1 MVFANDIGGGV
12 NHVMLTRSTDGGK
25 RWSTPVDVTQ
35 TNAPVPELR
44 RVYLQASLSNV
55 DDRDAP
61 LSHPEFLVFTGS
73 GVADGKTRVALV
85 AGRLVGFASIA
96 AEVPDRLE
104 LEDLF
109 VDPNWQRRGIARLLV
124 ADLVQTA
131 RSGGVGTLFVSGNP
145 HAKAFYLSVGF
156 VEFGTVVT
164 ELGSAPRLRTDLTSS
179 HSSTDP

>member
-1 MVFANDIGGGV
+1 VGIDSRAMSLEVTIRTAIPND
-12 NHVMLTRSTDGGK
+12 
-25 RWSTPVDVTQ
+25 
-35 TNAPVPELR
+35 VPELR

-96 AEVPDRLE
+96 AEVPDSLE

-109 VDPNWQRRGIARLLV
+109 VDPNSQRRGIAHLLV
-124 ADLVQTA
+124 ADPVQTA

-164 ELGSAPRLRTDLTSS
+164 ELGSAPRLRMDLTSS
-179 HSSTDP
+179 HSSTVP